1 MGKRANPTMIGAF
14 VLGSLAVAIAVVI
27 GLGSSHLFTRQHKF
41 VMFFSSDVNGLNVG
55 APVKFRGVEVGSV
68 TNILLSLG
76 GLGAGGI
83 QQSAQIRIPVIIQLD
98 SRKLFARGAELD
110 LDDPKQISAAIQL
123 GLRGELKTESMLTGL
138 AYIDLDMHPDSPV
151 KFYLG
156 RNSPYPEIPTVQT
169 PLEQAQTGLLK
180 IVAALEK
187 VDFEALTSSLTR
199 TSNSIN
205 ELVDSHRVR
214 ETIASLNQ
222 AAIGLNATAQSIKKT
237 SDDLNKQV
245 GPAAEDL
252 RKTTASARAA
262 LEQAQVT
269 LAAVRT
275 VLGPGSPLDY
285 QLTDTL
291 EQTSDAARSLRQLT
305 DYLQRN
311 PSSVIRGRYE
321 GDSGQ

>member
-1 MGKRANPTMIGAF
+1 MVGAF
-14 VLGSLAVAIAVVI
+14 VLGSIAIVIAVVV
-27 GLGSSHLFTRQHKF
+27 GLGSSHLFTREHRF

-68 TNILLSLG
+68 KNILLSLG

-138 AYIDLDMHPDSPV
+138 AYIDLDMHPDTPV

-156 RNSPYPEIPTVQT
+156 RNSPYPEIPTVPT
-169 PLEQAQTGLLK
+169 PLEQAQTAIIK
-180 IVAALEK
+180 IMAALEK
-187 VDFEALTSSLTR
+187 VDFEALTKSLTE

-205 ELVDSHRVR
+205 NLVASKQVR
-214 ETIASLNQ
+214 ETIASLDQ
-222 AAIGLNATAQSIKKT
+222 AAVGLNATAQSIRKT

-245 GPAAEDL
+245 APAAEDL
-252 RKTTASARAA
+252 KKTTASARAA

-305 DYLQRN
+305 DYLQRD